1 MTDLYTGQM
10 LGSVNKMSYGL
21 LSLEPKD
28 QDGNPIENL
37 EDHIIKEDG
46 KELKAWDAIAR
57 YMRSFDDTDGDGIAN
72 VSKYYASTHEHKVVD
87 DSKNIIDLIKKPN
100 KFSAMVVAIV
110 LVIILLIILLV
121 LLICKIVHKTK
132 NKNR

>member
-57 YMRSFDDTDGDGIAN
+57 YMRSFDDTDGDGISN
-72 VSKYYASTHEHKVVD
+72 VSKYYD
-87 DSKNIIDLIKKPN
+87 
-100 KFSAMVVAIV
+100 
-110 LVIILLIILLV
+110 
-121 LLICKIVHKTK
+121 
-132 NKNR
+132 

>member
-1 MTDLYTGQM
+1 MT
-10 LGSVNKMSYGL
+10 
-21 LSLEPKD
+21 LEPKD
-28 QDGNPIENL
+28 KDGNPIENL
-37 EDHIIKEDG
+37 ENHIIKEDG

-57 YMRSFDDTDGDGIAN
+57 YMCSFDDTDGDGISN

-110 LVIILLIILLV
+110 LVIILLIVLLI
-121 LLICKIVHKTK
+121 LLICKIVHKIK

>member
-1 MTDLYTGQM
+1 
-10 LGSVNKMSYGL
+10 MSYGL

-28 QDGNPIENL
+28 KNGNPIENL

-57 YMRSFDDTDGDGIAN
+57 YMRSFDDTDGDGISN
-72 VSKYYASTHEHKVVD
+72 VSKYYDSTHEHKVVD

-100 KFSAMVVAIV
+100 KFTAIIVSIVFVV
-110 LVIILLIILLV
+110 ILLIVFLILL
-121 LLICKIVHKTK
+121 IRRIVHKIK